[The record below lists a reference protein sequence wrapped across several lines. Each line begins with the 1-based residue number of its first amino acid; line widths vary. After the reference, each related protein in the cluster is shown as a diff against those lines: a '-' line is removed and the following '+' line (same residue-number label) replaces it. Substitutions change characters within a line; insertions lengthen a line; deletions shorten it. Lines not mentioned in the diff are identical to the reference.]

1 MICYVTKLKRLS
13 SLISF
18 LTMEAINIGSENIL
32 ILALSGSIL
41 SGAWLAY
48 KLKLFRLFPTINDEK
63 KILLPSFLF
72 LFSPFLLPFIFSHYM
87 LPQSP
92 GIYIILSALV
102 SGIILLTSNFINN
115 KFQLEREEQQRTWQ
129 EKNKGETWYR
139 EKIYDSYKISI
150 QTLTKMIQEDVEILI
165 LDNTNNVVTPD
176 KGINRAN
183 LRWEFD
189 AEFNIIKSGYPHKN
203 YEEFKEKISRIEE
216 NLDKKPIVV
225 RVIVLQL
232 MEQDTRIKI

>member
-1 MICYVTKLKRLS
+1 
-13 SLISF
+13 
-18 LTMEAINIGSENIL
+18 METINTGSENIL
-32 ILALSGSIL
+32 ILALTGSVL

-72 LFSPFLLPFIFSHYM
+72 LFSPFLLPFIFNHYM

-102 SGIILLTSNFINN
+102 SGIMLLTSNFLNN
-115 KFQLEREEQQRTWQ
+115 KFQLEREEQQRIWQ
-129 EKNKGETWYR
+129 EKNKRETWYR

-150 QTLTKMIQEDVEILI
+150 QILTKMIQEDFTITI
-165 LDNTNNVVTPD
+165 LDNTNDIVSPD
-176 KGINRAN
+176 RRINRVN

-189 AEFNIIKSGYPHKN
+189 AEFSIIESGYPYKN
-203 YEEFKEKISRIEE
+203 YEKFKEKISEIEE
-216 NLDKKPIVV
+216 NLDKEPILT
-225 RVIVLQL
+225 RVLVLQL
-232 MEQDTRIKI
+232 MEQDTRIKV